1 MLKRWRKRRLQRQTE
16 RFLATELPR
25 LMAPYEHHYL
35 ALMQESTKEKD
46 RR

>member
-1 MLKRWRKRRLQRQTE
+1 MLKWWRKRRLRRQTE
-16 RFLATELPR
+16 RFLAAELPR

-35 ALMQESTKEKD
+35 ALLGESTKENG